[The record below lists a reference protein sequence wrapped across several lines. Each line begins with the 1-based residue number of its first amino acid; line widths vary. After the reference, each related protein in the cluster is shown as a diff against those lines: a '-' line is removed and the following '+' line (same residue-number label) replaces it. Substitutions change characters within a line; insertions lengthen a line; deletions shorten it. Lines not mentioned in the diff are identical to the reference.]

1 MIDKKQN
8 DRQNQEVNELLNG
21 FNDYLTRHW
30 DEFVSLLNEIDDQG
44 HIAEEWLSPLFLLTI

>member
-30 DEFVSLLNEIDDQG
+30 DEFISLLNEIDDDQG
-44 HIAEEWLSPLFLLTI
+44 HIAEE